1 VTSKN
6 GSTGAPPI
14 SEAVAMSRGG
24 AWTPLGERNFRLLA
38 AARTIDYLGNG
49 MAPMALAFAVLDLT
63 DSMLRPGRRG
73 GG

>member
-1 VTSKN
+1 
-6 GSTGAPPI
+6 
-14 SEAVAMSRGG
+14 MSRGG